1 MEAGW
6 LQQVCMEWD
15 STPLHLDLV
24 RDSRTTAQ
32 EIAAEQRAPNRSVL
46 AIIPGLHEVKGN
58 RYAQRRLRSR
68 PQVIRPHVK
77 MVDAGRGDW
86 GLAL

>member
-1 MEAGW
+1 MSAPRLGW
-6 LQQVCMEWD
+6 GFENYG
-15 STPLHLDLV
+15 T
-24 RDSRTTAQ
+24 RDRRR
-32 EIAAEQRAPNRSVL
+32 AACPNRSVL
-46 AIIPGLHEVKGN
+46 AIIPRLREVKGN